1 MTYSVVRTFGSPL
14 YLPRKVLFSRDSQL
28 LVIMS
33 SWEIASKFTNRDD
46 SVHIHNLLT
55 WKEDVWRMN
64 QKAHVSDIA
73 FSGNSEFLY
82 VLCSVPEERILYTI
96 QISHHMNLI
105 CCSIMQL

>member
-1 MTYSVVRTFGSPL
+1 M
-14 YLPRKVLFSRDSQL
+14 
-28 LVIMS
+28 MH
-33 SWEIASKFTNRDD
+33 RDD

-64 QKAHVSDIA
+64 QKVHISDVA

-82 VLCSVPEERILYTI
+82 VLCSVLEEHIIYTI

-105 CCSIMQL
+105 CHSTVLNVICRHIHDGHHSPGSRTTEWIDTSITDLC